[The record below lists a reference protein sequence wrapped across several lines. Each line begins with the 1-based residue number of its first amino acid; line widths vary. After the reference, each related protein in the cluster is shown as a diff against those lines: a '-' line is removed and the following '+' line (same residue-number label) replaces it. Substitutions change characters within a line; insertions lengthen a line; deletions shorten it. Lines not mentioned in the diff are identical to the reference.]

1 MEEGNYNIRKAPLK
15 DGIDIREVLKTWLP
29 ESPHNFGSA
38 NNKKLL
44 DNILFYIRN
53 SFVIV
58 VVNKNNVIVGTLG
71 ATIDDTWFT
80 DKKFLRM
87 LWIHVLPK
95 CRNFKVVRSMMI
107 VLKEYAK
114 SIKKT
119 LLLEIFQGKDVE
131 RKNQLFIKLGFKPLG
146 GIYGFFI

>member
-1 MEEGNYNIRKAPLK
+1 MEEGKYTIRKATLK
-15 DGIDIREVLKTWLP
+15 DGVDIREVLKTWLP

-71 ATIDDTWFT
+71 AMIDDTWFT
-80 DKKFLRM
+80 DKKFLRT

-95 CRNFKVVRSMMI
+95 CRNFKVVRSMI
-107 VLKEYAK
+107 TVLKEYAK

>member
-1 MEEGNYNIRKAPLK
+1 MI
-15 DGIDIREVLKTWLP
+15 
-29 ESPHNFGSA
+29 
-38 NNKKLL
+38 
-44 DNILFYIRN
+44 
-53 SFVIV
+53 
-58 VVNKNNVIVGTLG
+58 
-71 ATIDDTWFT
+71 
-80 DKKFLRM
+80 
-87 LWIHVLPK
+87 
-95 CRNFKVVRSMMI
+95 I

>member
-1 MEEGNYNIRKAPLK
+1 MEEGNYNIRKATLK

-80 DKKFLRM
+80 DKKYLRM

-131 RKNQLFIKLGFKPLG
+131 RKHKLFIKLGFKPLG

>member
-1 MEEGNYNIRKAPLK
+1 MVDDKYTIRRATLK
-15 DGIDIREVLKTWLP
+15 DAVDIREVLKTWLT
-29 ESPHNFGSA
+29 ESPYNFGTA

-44 DNILFYIRN
+44 DNIIFYIRD

-58 VVNKNNVIVGTLG
+58 VVNRKNVIVGTLG
-71 ATIDDTWFT
+71 AALDDTWYT

-87 LWIHVLPK
+87 MWVHVLPK

-114 SIKKT
+114 SIKKP
-119 LLLEIFQGKDVE
+119 LIIEIFQGSDVQ
-131 RKNQLFIKLGFKPLG
+131 RKHMLFTKLGFDVLG
-146 GIYGFFI
+146 GIYTHG

>member
-1 MEEGNYNIRKAPLK
+1 MVDDKYTIRRATLK
-15 DGIDIREVLKTWLP
+15 DAVDIREVLKTWLI

-44 DNILFYIRN
+44 DNIIFYIRD

-58 VVNKNNVIVGTLG
+58 VVNRKNVIVGTLG
-71 ATIDDTWFT
+71 AALDDTWYT

-87 LWIHVLPK
+87 MWVHVLPK
-95 CRNFKVVRSMMI
+95 CRNFKVARSMMI

-114 SIKKT
+114 SIKKP
-119 LLLEIFQGKDVE
+119 LIIEIFQGSDVQ
-131 RKNQLFIKLGFKPLG
+131 RKHMLFTKLGFDVLG
-146 GIYGFFI
+146 GIYTHG

>member
-1 MEEGNYNIRKAPLK
+1 MEEDKYSIRKATLK
-15 DGIDIREVLKTWLP
+15 DAIDIREVLKTWLP

-44 DNILFYIRN
+44 DNIIFYIRN

-58 VVNKNNVIVGTLG
+58 VVNKNNTIIGTLG
-71 ATIDDTWFT
+71 AAIDDTWYT
-80 DKKFLRM
+80 DKKFLRL
-87 LWIHVLPK
+87 LWVHVLPE
-95 CRNFKVVRSMMI
+95 CRNFKIARSMMI

-119 LLLEIFQGKDVE
+119 LIIEIFQGSDVE
-131 RKNQLFIKLGFKPLG
+131 RKHKLFTKLGFNILG
-146 GIYGFFI
+146 GIYTDG

>member
-1 MEEGNYNIRKAPLK
+1 MEEGNYSIRKATLK

-131 RKNQLFIKLGFKPLG
+131 RKHKLFIKLGFKPLG

>member
-1 MEEGNYNIRKAPLK
+1 MEEGKYSIRKATLK
-15 DGIDIREVLKTWLP
+15 DGVDIREVLKTWLP

-58 VVNKNNVIVGTLG
+58 VVNKNNEIVGTLG

-131 RKNQLFIKLGFKPLG
+131 RKHKLFIKLGFKPLG

>member
-1 MEEGNYNIRKAPLK
+1 MADDKYTIRRATLK
-15 DGIDIREVLKTWLP
+15 DAVDIREVLKTWLI
-29 ESPHNFGSA
+29 ESPYNFGTT
-38 NNKKLL
+38 NNKKSL
-44 DNILFYIRN
+44 DNIIFYIRH

-58 VVNKNNVIVGTLG
+58 VVNKKNVIVGTLG
-71 ATIDDTWFT
+71 ASLDDTWYT
-80 DKKFLRM
+80 DQKLLRM
-87 LWIHVLPK
+87 LWIHVLPQ
-95 CRNFKVVRSMMI
+95 CRNFKVARSMMI

>member
-1 MEEGNYNIRKAPLK
+1 MADDKYTIRRATLK
-15 DGIDIREVLKTWLP
+15 DAVDIREVLKTWLT
-29 ESPHNFGSA
+29 ESPYNFGTA

-44 DNILFYIRN
+44 DNIIFYIRD

-58 VVNKNNVIVGTLG
+58 VVNRKNVIVGTLG
-71 ATIDDTWFT
+71 AALDDTWYT

-87 LWIHVLPK
+87 LWVHVLPK

-114 SIKKT
+114 SIKKP
-119 LLLEIFQGKDVE
+119 LIIEIFQGSDVQ
-131 RKNQLFIKLGFKPLG
+131 RKHMLFTKLGFDVLG
-146 GIYGFFI
+146 GIYTHG

>member
-1 MEEGNYNIRKAPLK
+1 MEEGNYNIRKATLK

-131 RKNQLFIKLGFKPLG
+131 RKHKLFIKLGFKPLG

>member
-1 MEEGNYNIRKAPLK
+1 MEEGNYNIRKATLK

-131 RKNQLFIKLGFKPLG
+131 RKHKLFIKLGFKPLG
-146 GIYGFFI
+146 GIYGFS

>member
-1 MEEGNYNIRKAPLK
+1 MEEGNYSIRKATLK

>member
-1 MEEGNYNIRKAPLK
+1 MEEGNYSIRKATLK

-44 DNILFYIRN
+44 DNNIFYIRN

-58 VVNKNNVIVGTLG
+58 VVNKNNTIIGTLG
-71 ATIDDTWFT
+71 AAIDDTWYT

-87 LWIHVLPK
+87 LWIHVLPT
-95 CRNFKVVRSMMI
+95 CRNFRIVRSMMV

-114 SIKKT
+114 SINKT
-119 LLLEIFQGKDVE
+119 LLIEMLQGKDMD
-131 RKNQLFIKLGFKPLG
+131 RKHKLFTKLGFSFLG

>member
-1 MEEGNYNIRKAPLK
+1 MEEGKYTIRKATLK
-15 DGIDIREVLKTWLP
+15 DGVDIREVLKTWLP

-114 SIKKT
+114 SIKKP
-119 LLLEIFQGKDVE
+119 LIIEIFQGSDVQ
-131 RKNQLFIKLGFKPLG
+131 RKHMLFTKLGFDVLG
-146 GIYGFFI
+146 GIYTHG